1 MTEKEYMK
9 KAFQCFAKNGFNP
22 MDLIPSGIEMVIYDG
37 FRHGRTPEAVVETY
51 KKEHRF
57 K

>member
-1 MTEKEYMK
+1 MNEKEYMK

-22 MDLIPSGIEMVIYDG
+22 MDLIPSGIEMLIHDG
-37 FRHGRTPEAVVETY
+37 LRRGRTPEAVVETY
-51 KKEHRF
+51 KKEHKF

>member
-1 MTEKEYMK
+1 MNEKEYMK

-22 MDLIPSGIEMVIYDG
+22 MDLIPSGIEMVIHDG
-37 FRHGRTPEAVVETY
+37 LRRGRTPEAVVETY
-51 KKEHRF
+51 KKEHKF